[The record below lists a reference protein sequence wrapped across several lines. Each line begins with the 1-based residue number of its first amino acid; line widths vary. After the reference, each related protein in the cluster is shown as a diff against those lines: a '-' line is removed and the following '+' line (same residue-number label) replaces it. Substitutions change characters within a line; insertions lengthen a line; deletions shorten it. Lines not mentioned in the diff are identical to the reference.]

1 NPALLKKVNQ
11 WLDSQDKEV
20 LKRKWKIRG

>member
-1 NPALLKKVNQ
+1 ALLKKVNQ